1 MLKRVLY
8 VLLLALVV
16 FTACYFG
23 YAYLNNADTLIF
35 MESASHLEEIY
46 SYLGKYISSTN
57 NNSFDSMH
65 LFMTQL
71 EYTLDSG
78 GDDQFVSDM
87 VSAWKEDLG
96 FKEFYFVSRNGELMS
111 IDGKYKRF
119 DLSSSLVDL
128 MINGRD
134 IMTDVSMPGSDGLT
148 LYAIKC
154 RKHKYRSFNYE
165 AIAVTFSNDNILDL
179 LSISAFDS
187 KSDNY
192 VINGE
197 GRIIFNGSSFRNT
210 ENRFY
215 NVVNYL
221 EDNSDLTNQ
230 KLLSLEKSWTE
241 GSMITL
247 STKIESVPYYLVSVP
262 LEQSGWI
269 LVGMVDAGVVN
280 KNINQL
286 QNLTMGLGFSVS
298 ALLLVIL
305 FSIVVTSY
313 IKTKKRQQDE
323 IMFRDSLFSDLSQNV
338 NDVFV
343 ILEEKTDEVV
353 YVTPNIDSVLG
364 VKEEDVKKDIA
375 SIDGINGD
383 RLIASNLMELN
394 KKDKISWTQE
404 YLNNDIGETRY
415 LEITAYHTEFGS
427 LKRIVIVISDRSEER
442 KLQNALSSSLEIAK
456 NANAAKSNFLA
467 NMSHDI
473 RTPMNAIVGYSTLLI
488 KDADDK
494 NKVIEIGKKI
504 TYSSQHLL
512 SLINDVLDMSKIE
525 SGRTSLN
532 SDKVDVSEVINNI
545 SEIVQVQ
552 TKSKKQSFEI
562 KTKGNIPPYIY
573 ADKLRLTQIL
583 LNLLSNAV
591 KYTEKN
597 GTISLVVEG
606 YGNNGQTCHFRFIV
620 SDNGQGMSSEFVEKI
635 FEPFSRETN
644 SMTNKIQGTGLGMSI
659 TKSIID
665 LMGGTID
672 IQSELGKGSVF
683 TVDLIFS
690 VPLDEND
697 DNFFADHEITR
708 VLVGDDE
715 IDVTEN
721 IQSILS
727 DAGLECDAAIGGLE
741 SVDKATRAYE
751 DNNSYDVIILDW
763 KMPDMDGV
771 ECVRRIRKEIGKDV
785 PIFVLSSYDV
795 SEIED
800 EAKKAGVDLFLP
812 KPFFLSNFQRVLDT
826 YYQNKANT
834 EEEGNNSD
842 DFSGVKI
849 LVAED
854 NEINAEIITELLDS
868 IGIKCVIAEDGL
880 EALRVFTEE
889 SPDEFDMIFMDI
901 QMPIMDG
908 YESARRIRASNN
920 TRAKSIPIIAM
931 TANAFED
938 DVKASMA
945 SGMNAH
951 ISKPIDFE
959 RLKSI
964 IKSFRR

>member
-8 VLLLALVV
+8 VLLLAIVV

-87 VSAWKEDLG
+87 VSAWKENLG
-96 FKEFYFVSRNGELMS
+96 FKEFYFISRNGELMS

-128 MINGRD
+128 MINGKD

-383 RLIASNLMELN
+383 RLIAANLMELN

-404 YLNNDIGETRY
+404 YLNNDSGETRY

-473 RTPMNAIVGYSTLLI
+473 RTPMNAIVGYSTLLM

-525 SGRTSLN
+525 SGKTSLN

-606 YGNNGQTCHFRFIV
+606 YGNNGQTCHLRFIV

-690 VPLDEND
+690 VPLNEND

>member
-87 VSAWKEDLG
+87 VSAWKENLG
-96 FKEFYFVSRNGELMS
+96 FKEFYFISRNGELMS

-364 VKEEDVKKDIA
+364 VKEEDVKKDITT
-375 SIDGINGD
+375 IDGINVD

-404 YLNNDIGETRY
+404 YLNNDSGETRY

-442 KLQNALSSSLEIAK
+442 ELQNALSSSLEIAK

-606 YGNNGQTCHFRFIV
+606 YGNNGQTCHLRFIV
-620 SDNGQGMSSEFVEKI
+620 SDNGQGMSREFIEKI

-697 DNFFADHEITR
+697 DNFFANHEITR

>member
-221 EDNSDLTNQ
+221 ENNSDLTNQ

-247 STKIESVPYYLVSVP
+247 STKIEGVPYYVVSVP

-280 KNINQL
+280 KNISQL

-298 ALLLVIL
+298 ALLLFIL

-364 VKEEDVKKDIA
+364 VKEEDVKKDITT
-375 SIDGINGD
+375 IDGINVD

-404 YLNNDIGETRY
+404 YLNNDSGETRY

-442 KLQNALSSSLEIAK
+442 KLQNALSASLEIAK

-494 NKVIEIGKKI
+494 NKIIEIGKKI

-606 YGNNGQTCHFRFIV
+606 YGNNGQTCHLRFIV

-715 IDVTEN
+715 IDITEN

-834 EEEGNNSD
+834 EEEENNSN

>member
-87 VSAWKEDLG
+87 VSAWKENLG
-96 FKEFYFVSRNGELMS
+96 FKEFYFISRNGELMS

-280 KNINQL
+280 KNISQL

-606 YGNNGQTCHFRFIV
+606 YGNNGQTCHLRFIV
-620 SDNGQGMSSEFVEKI
+620 SDNGQGMSREFIEKI

>member
-8 VLLLALVV
+8 VLLLAIVV

-87 VSAWKEDLG
+87 VSAWKENLG
-96 FKEFYFVSRNGELMS
+96 FKEFYFISRNGELMS

-128 MINGRD
+128 MINGKD

-375 SIDGINGD
+375 SIDGINGV

-606 YGNNGQTCHFRFIV
+606 YGNNGQTCHLRFIV

>member
-78 GDDQFVSDM
+78 SDDQFVSDM
-87 VSAWKEDLG
+87 VSAWKENLG
-96 FKEFYFVSRNGELMS
+96 FKEFYFISRNGELMS

-128 MINGRD
+128 MINGKD

-383 RLIASNLMELN
+383 RLIAANLIELN

-404 YLNNDIGETRY
+404 YLNNDSGETRY

-494 NKVIEIGKKI
+494 NKIIEIGKKI

-606 YGNNGQTCHFRFIV
+606 YGNNGQTCHLRFIV

>member
-87 VSAWKEDLG
+87 VSAWKENLG
-96 FKEFYFVSRNGELMS
+96 FKEFYFISRNGELMS

-221 EDNSDLTNQ
+221 ENNSDLTNQ

-247 STKIESVPYYLVSVP
+247 STKIEGVPYYVVSVP

-280 KNINQL
+280 KNISQL

-298 ALLLVIL
+298 ALLLFIL

-364 VKEEDVKKDIA
+364 VKEEDVKKDITT
-375 SIDGINGD
+375 IDGINVD

-494 NKVIEIGKKI
+494 NKIIEIGKKI

-606 YGNNGQTCHFRFIV
+606 YGNNGQTCHLRFIV
-620 SDNGQGMSSEFVEKI
+620 SDNGQGMSREFIEKI

-715 IDVTEN
+715 IDITEN

-834 EEEGNNSD
+834 EEGNNSD

>member
-87 VSAWKEDLG
+87 VSAWKENLG
-96 FKEFYFVSRNGELMS
+96 FKEFYFISRNGELMS

-128 MINGRD
+128 MINGKD

-221 EDNSDLTNQ
+221 ENNSDLTNQ

-404 YLNNDIGETRY
+404 YLNNDSGETRY

-473 RTPMNAIVGYSTLLI
+473 RTPMNAIVGYSTLLM

-606 YGNNGQTCHFRFIV
+606 YGNNGQTCHLRFIV
-620 SDNGQGMSSEFVEKI
+620 SDNGQGMSREFIEKI

>member
-8 VLLLALVV
+8 VLLLAIVV

-87 VSAWKEDLG
+87 VSAWKENLG
-96 FKEFYFVSRNGELMS
+96 FKEFYFISRNGELMS

-364 VKEEDVKKDIA
+364 VKEEDVKKDITT
-375 SIDGINGD
+375 IDGINVD

-404 YLNNDIGETRY
+404 YLNNDSGETRY

-606 YGNNGQTCHFRFIV
+606 YGNNGQTCHLRFIV

-741 SVDKATRAYE
+741 SVDKATKAYE

-834 EEEGNNSD
+834 EEEGNNSN

>member
-87 VSAWKEDLG
+87 VSAWKENLG
-96 FKEFYFVSRNGELMS
+96 FKEFYFISRNGELMS

-442 KLQNALSSSLEIAK
+442 ELQNALSSSLEIAK

-473 RTPMNAIVGYSTLLI
+473 RTPMNAIVGYSTLLM

-606 YGNNGQTCHFRFIV
+606 YGNNGQTCHLRFIV

-854 NEINAEIITELLDS
+854 NEINAEIISELLDS

>member
-1 MLKRVLY
+1 M
-8 VLLLALVV
+8 
-16 FTACYFG
+16 
-23 YAYLNNADTLIF
+23 
-35 MESASHLEEIY
+35 
-46 SYLGKYISSTN
+46 
-57 NNSFDSMH
+57 
-65 LFMTQL
+65 
-71 EYTLDSG
+71 
-78 GDDQFVSDM
+78 
-87 VSAWKEDLG
+87 
-96 FKEFYFVSRNGELMS
+96 
-111 IDGKYKRF
+111 
-119 DLSSSLVDL
+119 
-128 MINGRD
+128 
-134 IMTDVSMPGSDGLT
+134 
-148 LYAIKC
+148 
-154 RKHKYRSFNYE
+154 
-165 AIAVTFSNDNILDL
+165 

>member
-87 VSAWKEDLG
+87 VSAWKENLG
-96 FKEFYFVSRNGELMS
+96 FKEFYFISRNGELMS

-404 YLNNDIGETRY
+404 YLNNDSGETRY

-606 YGNNGQTCHFRFIV
+606 YGNNGQTCHLRFIV
-620 SDNGQGMSSEFVEKI
+620 SDNGQGMSREFIEKI

-812 KPFFLSNFQRVLDT
+812 KPFFLSNFQRELDN

>member
-87 VSAWKEDLG
+87 VSAWKENLG
-96 FKEFYFVSRNGELMS
+96 FKEFYFISRNGELMS

-323 IMFRDSLFSDLSQNV
+323 IMFRDSLFSDLSHNV

-383 RLIASNLMELN
+383 RLIAANLMELN

-404 YLNNDIGETRY
+404 YLNNDSGETRY

-494 NKVIEIGKKI
+494 NKIIEIGKKI

-606 YGNNGQTCHFRFIV
+606 YGNNGQTCHLRFIV
-620 SDNGQGMSSEFVEKI
+620 SDNGQGMSSEFIEKI

-834 EEEGNNSD
+834 EEEGNNSN

>member
-87 VSAWKEDLG
+87 VSAWKENLG
-96 FKEFYFVSRNGELMS
+96 FKEFYFISRNGELMS

-364 VKEEDVKKDIA
+364 VKEEDVKKDITT
-375 SIDGINGD
+375 IDGINVD

-494 NKVIEIGKKI
+494 NKIIEIGKKI

-606 YGNNGQTCHFRFIV
+606 YGNNGQTCHLRFIV
-620 SDNGQGMSSEFVEKI
+620 SDNGQGMSREFIEKI

-834 EEEGNNSD
+834 EEEENNSN

>member
-87 VSAWKEDLG
+87 VSAWKENLG
-96 FKEFYFVSRNGELMS
+96 FKEFYFISRNGELMS

-221 EDNSDLTNQ
+221 ENNSDLTSQ

-247 STKIESVPYYLVSVP
+247 STKIEGVPYYVVSVP

-280 KNINQL
+280 KNISQL

-298 ALLLVIL
+298 ALLLFIL

-375 SIDGINGD
+375 SIDGMNGD
-383 RLIASNLMELN
+383 RLIAANLMELN

-404 YLNNDIGETRY
+404 YLNNDSGETRY

-473 RTPMNAIVGYSTLLI
+473 RTPMNAIVGYSTLLM

-606 YGNNGQTCHFRFIV
+606 YGNNGQTCHLRFIV
-620 SDNGQGMSSEFVEKI
+620 SDNGQGMSREFIEKI

-715 IDVTEN
+715 IDITEN

>member
-87 VSAWKEDLG
+87 VSAWKENLG
-96 FKEFYFVSRNGELMS
+96 FKEFYFISRNGELMS

-221 EDNSDLTNQ
+221 ENNSDLTNQ

-247 STKIESVPYYLVSVP
+247 STKIESVPYYVVSVP

-280 KNINQL
+280 KNISQL

-298 ALLLVIL
+298 ALLLFIL

-364 VKEEDVKKDIA
+364 VKEEDVKKDITT
-375 SIDGINGD
+375 IDGINGD

-404 YLNNDIGETRY
+404 YLNNDSGETRY

-606 YGNNGQTCHFRFIV
+606 YGNNGQTCHLRFIV

>member
-8 VLLLALVV
+8 VLLLAIVV

-87 VSAWKEDLG
+87 VSAWKENLG
-96 FKEFYFVSRNGELMS
+96 FKEFYFISRNGELMS

-221 EDNSDLTNQ
+221 ENNSDLTNQ

-247 STKIESVPYYLVSVP
+247 STKIESVPYYVVSVP

-364 VKEEDVKKDIA
+364 VKEEDVKKDITT
-375 SIDGINGD
+375 IDGINVD

-442 KLQNALSSSLEIAK
+442 KLQNALSASLEIAK

-473 RTPMNAIVGYSTLLI
+473 RTPMNAIVGYSTLLM

-562 KTKGNIPPYIY
+562 KTKGNIPSYIY

-597 GTISLVVEG
+597 GTISLVVDG
-606 YGNNGQTCHFRFIV
+606 YGNNGQTSHLRFIV
-620 SDNGQGMSSEFVEKI
+620 SDNGQGMSREFIEKI

-644 SMTNKIQGTGLGMSI
+644 
-659 TKSIID
+659 
-665 LMGGTID
+665 
-672 IQSELGKGSVF
+672 
-683 TVDLIFS
+683 
-690 VPLDEND
+690 
-697 DNFFADHEITR
+697 
-708 VLVGDDE
+708 
-715 IDVTEN
+715 
-721 IQSILS
+721 
-727 DAGLECDAAIGGLE
+727 
-741 SVDKATRAYE
+741 
-751 DNNSYDVIILDW
+751 
-763 KMPDMDGV
+763 
-771 ECVRRIRKEIGKDV
+771 
-785 PIFVLSSYDV
+785 
-795 SEIED
+795 
-800 EAKKAGVDLFLP
+800 
-812 KPFFLSNFQRVLDT
+812 
-826 YYQNKANT
+826 
-834 EEEGNNSD
+834 
-842 DFSGVKI
+842 
-849 LVAED
+849 
-854 NEINAEIITELLDS
+854 
-868 IGIKCVIAEDGL
+868 
-880 EALRVFTEE
+880 
-889 SPDEFDMIFMDI
+889 
-901 QMPIMDG
+901 
-908 YESARRIRASNN
+908 
-920 TRAKSIPIIAM
+920 
-931 TANAFED
+931 
-938 DVKASMA
+938 
-945 SGMNAH
+945 
-951 ISKPIDFE
+951 
-959 RLKSI
+959 
-964 IKSFRR
+964 

>member
-87 VSAWKEDLG
+87 VSAWKENLG
-96 FKEFYFVSRNGELMS
+96 FKEFYFISRNGELMS

-128 MINGRD
+128 MINGKD

-221 EDNSDLTNQ
+221 ENNSDLTNQ

-247 STKIESVPYYLVSVP
+247 STKIEGVPYYVVSVP

-364 VKEEDVKKDIA
+364 VKEEDVKKDITT
-375 SIDGINGD
+375 IDGINVD

-404 YLNNDIGETRY
+404 YLNNDSGETRY

-494 NKVIEIGKKI
+494 NKIIEIGKKI

-552 TKSKKQSFEI
+552 TKSKKQSFGI

-606 YGNNGQTCHFRFIV
+606 YGNNGQTCHLRFIV
-620 SDNGQGMSSEFVEKI
+620 SDNGQGMSREFIEKI

>member
-87 VSAWKEDLG
+87 VSAWKENLG
-96 FKEFYFVSRNGELMS
+96 FKEFYFISRNGELMS

-364 VKEEDVKKDIA
+364 VKEEDVKKDITT
-375 SIDGINGD
+375 IDGINVD

-635 FEPFSRETN
+635 FERFSRETN

-715 IDVTEN
+715 IDITEN

-834 EEEGNNSD
+834 EEEENNSN

>member
-8 VLLLALVV
+8 VLLLAIVV

-87 VSAWKEDLG
+87 VSAWKENLG
-96 FKEFYFVSRNGELMS
+96 FKEFYFISRNGELMS

-404 YLNNDIGETRY
+404 YLNNDSGETRY

-606 YGNNGQTCHFRFIV
+606 YGNNGQTCHLRFIV

-826 YYQNKANT
+826 YYQNKANI
-834 EEEGNNSD
+834 EEEGNNSN

>member
-78 GDDQFVSDM
+78 GNDQFVSDM
-87 VSAWKEDLG
+87 VSAWKENLG
-96 FKEFYFVSRNGELMS
+96 FKEFYFISRNGELMS
-111 IDGKYKRF
+111 IDGKYNRF

-221 EDNSDLTNQ
+221 ENNSDLTNQ

-280 KNINQL
+280 KNISQL

-383 RLIASNLMELN
+383 RLIAANLMELN

-606 YGNNGQTCHFRFIV
+606 YGNNGQTCHLRFIV

>member
-8 VLLLALVV
+8 VLLLAIVV

-87 VSAWKEDLG
+87 VSAWKENLG
-96 FKEFYFVSRNGELMS
+96 FKEFYFISRNGELMS

-545 SEIVQVQ
+545 SEIVLVQ

-562 KTKGNIPPYIY
+562 KTKGNIPSYIY

-597 GTISLVVEG
+597 GTISLVVDG
-606 YGNNGQTCHFRFIV
+606 YGNNGQTSHLRFIV
-620 SDNGQGMSSEFVEKI
+620 SDNGQGMSREFIEKI

-659 TKSIID
+659 TKSTVD
-665 LMGGTID
+665 LLGGTID

-715 IDVTEN
+715 IDITEN

-868 IGIKCVIAEDGL
+868 IGIKCVIAEDGF
-880 EALRVFTEE
+880 EALKVFTEE

>member
-87 VSAWKEDLG
+87 VSAWKENLG

-221 EDNSDLTNQ
+221 ENNSDLTNQ

-247 STKIESVPYYLVSVP
+247 STKIESVPYYVVSVP

-280 KNINQL
+280 KNISQL

-298 ALLLVIL
+298 ALLLFIL

-353 YVTPNIDSVLG
+353 YVTPNVDSVLG
-364 VKEEDVKKDIA
+364 VKEEDVKKDITT
-375 SIDGINGD
+375 IDGINVD

-404 YLNNDIGETRY
+404 YLNNDTGETRY

-494 NKVIEIGKKI
+494 NKIIEIGKKI

-606 YGNNGQTCHFRFIV
+606 YGNNGQTCHLRFIV
-620 SDNGQGMSSEFVEKI
+620 SDNGQGMSREFIEKI

>member
-87 VSAWKEDLG
+87 VSAWKENLG
-96 FKEFYFVSRNGELMS
+96 FKEFYFISRNGELMS

-128 MINGRD
+128 MINGKD

-383 RLIASNLMELN
+383 RLIAANLIELN

-404 YLNNDIGETRY
+404 YLNNDSGETRY

-494 NKVIEIGKKI
+494 NKIIEIGKKI

-597 GTISLVVEG
+597 GTISFVVEG
-606 YGNNGQTCHFRFIV
+606 YGNNGQTCHLRFIV

-665 LMGGTID
+665 LMGGTIN

>member
-8 VLLLALVV
+8 VLLLAIVV

-87 VSAWKEDLG
+87 VSAWKENLG
-96 FKEFYFVSRNGELMS
+96 FKEFYFISRNGELMS

-128 MINGRD
+128 MINGKD

-323 IMFRDSLFSDLSQNV
+323 IMFRDSLFSDLSHNV

-404 YLNNDIGETRY
+404 YLNNDSGETRY

-606 YGNNGQTCHFRFIV
+606 YGNNGQTCHLRFIV

>member
-8 VLLLALVV
+8 VLLLAIVV

-87 VSAWKEDLG
+87 VSAWKENLG
-96 FKEFYFVSRNGELMS
+96 FKEFYFISRNGELMS

-210 ENRFY
+210 ENRLY

-221 EDNSDLTNQ
+221 ENNSDLTNQ

-241 GSMITL
+241 GNMITL

-298 ALLLVIL
+298 ALLLFIL

-383 RLIASNLMELN
+383 RLIAANLMELN

-404 YLNNDIGETRY
+404 YLNNDSGETRY

-545 SEIVQVQ
+545 SEIVLVQ

-562 KTKGNIPPYIY
+562 KTKGNIPSYIY

-606 YGNNGQTCHFRFIV
+606 YGNNGQTCHLRFIV
-620 SDNGQGMSSEFVEKI
+620 SDNGQGMSREFIEKI

-690 VPLDEND
+690 VPLDENN

>member
-87 VSAWKEDLG
+87 VSAWKENLG
-96 FKEFYFVSRNGELMS
+96 FKEFYFISRNGELMS

-364 VKEEDVKKDIA
+364 VKEEDVKKDITT
-375 SIDGINGD
+375 IDGINVD

-404 YLNNDIGETRY
+404 YLNNDSGETRY

-606 YGNNGQTCHFRFIV
+606 YGNNGQTCHLRFIV
-620 SDNGQGMSSEFVEKI
+620 SDNGQGMSREFIEKI

-834 EEEGNNSD
+834 EEEGNNSN

>member
-87 VSAWKEDLG
+87 VSAWKENLG
-96 FKEFYFVSRNGELMS
+96 FKEFYFISRNGELMS

-404 YLNNDIGETRY
+404 YLNNDSGETRY

-525 SGRTSLN
+525 SGRISLN

-606 YGNNGQTCHFRFIV
+606 YGNNGQTCHLRFIV
-620 SDNGQGMSSEFVEKI
+620 SDNGQGMSREFIEKI

>member
-8 VLLLALVV
+8 VLLLAIVV

-78 GDDQFVSDM
+78 GDDKFVSDM
-87 VSAWKEDLG
+87 VSAWKENLG
-96 FKEFYFVSRNGELMS
+96 FKEFYFISRNGELMS

-128 MINGRD
+128 MINGKD

-323 IMFRDSLFSDLSQNV
+323 IMFRDSLFSDLSHNV

-343 ILEEKTDEVV
+343 ILEEKTGEVV

-606 YGNNGQTCHFRFIV
+606 YGNNGQTCHLRFIV

-659 TKSIID
+659 TKNIID

-721 IQSILS
+721 ILSILS

>member
-87 VSAWKEDLG
+87 VSAWKENLG

-128 MINGRD
+128 MINGKD

-241 GSMITL
+241 GRMITL

-364 VKEEDVKKDIA
+364 VKEEDVKKDIT
-375 SIDGINGD
+375 SIDGINVD

-494 NKVIEIGKKI
+494 NKIIEIGKKI

-606 YGNNGQTCHFRFIV
+606 YGNNGQTCHLRFIV

-715 IDVTEN
+715 IDITEN

>member
-87 VSAWKEDLG
+87 VSAWKENLG

-241 GSMITL
+241 GNMITL

-364 VKEEDVKKDIA
+364 VKEEDVKKDITT
-375 SIDGINGD
+375 IDGINVD

-606 YGNNGQTCHFRFIV
+606 YGNNGQTCHLRFIV
-620 SDNGQGMSSEFVEKI
+620 SDNGQGMSREFIEKI

-715 IDVTEN
+715 IDITEN

-834 EEEGNNSD
+834 EEEGNNSN

>member
-87 VSAWKEDLG
+87 VSAWKENLG
-96 FKEFYFVSRNGELMS
+96 FKEFYFISRNGELMS

-128 MINGRD
+128 MINGKD

-241 GSMITL
+241 GRMITL

-383 RLIASNLMELN
+383 RLIAANLIELN

-404 YLNNDIGETRY
+404 YLNNDSGETRY

-597 GTISLVVEG
+597 GTISFVVEG
-606 YGNNGQTCHFRFIV
+606 YGNNGQTCHLRFIV

-690 VPLDEND
+690 VPLDKND

>member
-221 EDNSDLTNQ
+221 ENNSDLTNQ

-247 STKIESVPYYLVSVP
+247 STKIESVPYYVVSVP

-280 KNINQL
+280 KNISQL

-404 YLNNDIGETRY
+404 YLNNDSGETRY

-494 NKVIEIGKKI
+494 NKIIEIGKKI

-606 YGNNGQTCHFRFIV
+606 YGNNGQTCHLRFIV
-620 SDNGQGMSSEFVEKI
+620 SDNGQGMSREFIEKI

>member
-8 VLLLALVV
+8 VLLLAIVV

-87 VSAWKEDLG
+87 VSAWKENLG
-96 FKEFYFVSRNGELMS
+96 FKEFYFISRNGELMS

-375 SIDGINGD
+375 SIDGMNGD

-404 YLNNDIGETRY
+404 YLNDDIGETRY

-545 SEIVQVQ
+545 SEIVLVQ

-606 YGNNGQTCHFRFIV
+606 YGNNGQTCHLRFIV
-620 SDNGQGMSSEFVEKI
+620 SDNGQGMSREFIEKI

-763 KMPDMDGV
+763 KMPDMEGV

>member
-87 VSAWKEDLG
+87 VSAWKENLG
-96 FKEFYFVSRNGELMS
+96 FKEFYFISRNGELMS

-128 MINGRD
+128 MINGKD

-383 RLIASNLMELN
+383 RLIAANLIELN

-404 YLNNDIGETRY
+404 YLNNDSGETRY

-597 GTISLVVEG
+597 GTISFVVEG
-606 YGNNGQTCHFRFIV
+606 YGNNGQTCHLRFIV

-690 VPLDEND
+690 VPLDKND

>member
-87 VSAWKEDLG
+87 VSAWKENLG
-96 FKEFYFVSRNGELMS
+96 FKEFYFISRNGELMS

-241 GSMITL
+241 GNMITL

-280 KNINQL
+280 KNISQL

-298 ALLLVIL
+298 ALLLFIL

-383 RLIASNLMELN
+383 RLIAANLMELN

-404 YLNNDIGETRY
+404 YLNNDSGETRY

-442 KLQNALSSSLEIAK
+442 KLQNALSASLEIAK

-494 NKVIEIGKKI
+494 NKIIEIGKKI

-606 YGNNGQTCHFRFIV
+606 YGNNGQTCHLRFIV
-620 SDNGQGMSSEFVEKI
+620 SDNGQGMSSEFIEKI

>member
-87 VSAWKEDLG
+87 VSAWKENLG
-96 FKEFYFVSRNGELMS
+96 FKEFYFISRNGELMS

-415 LEITAYHTEFGS
+415 LEITAYHAEFGS

-597 GTISLVVEG
+597 GTISFVVEG
-606 YGNNGQTCHFRFIV
+606 YGNNGQTCHLRFIV

-659 TKSIID
+659 TKSIVD

-834 EEEGNNSD
+834 EEEENNSN

>member
-87 VSAWKEDLG
+87 VSAWKENLG
-96 FKEFYFVSRNGELMS
+96 FKEFYFISRNGELMS

-128 MINGRD
+128 MINGKD

-221 EDNSDLTNQ
+221 ENNSDLTNQ

-247 STKIESVPYYLVSVP
+247 STKIEGVPYYVVSVP

-280 KNINQL
+280 KNISQL

-298 ALLLVIL
+298 ALLLFIL

-364 VKEEDVKKDIA
+364 VKEEDVKKDITT
-375 SIDGINGD
+375 IDGINVD

-404 YLNNDIGETRY
+404 YLNNDSGETRY

-494 NKVIEIGKKI
+494 NKIIEIGKKI

-606 YGNNGQTCHFRFIV
+606 YGNNGQTCHLRFIV
-620 SDNGQGMSSEFVEKI
+620 SDNGQGMSREFIEKI

-644 SMTNKIQGTGLGMSI
+644 SMTNKIQGTGLGISI

-697 DNFFADHEITR
+697 DNFFANHEITR

-834 EEEGNNSD
+834 EEEGNNSN

>member
-1 MLKRVLY
+1 
-8 VLLLALVV
+8 
-16 FTACYFG
+16 
-23 YAYLNNADTLIF
+23 
-35 MESASHLEEIY
+35 
-46 SYLGKYISSTN
+46 
-57 NNSFDSMH
+57 
-65 LFMTQL
+65 
-71 EYTLDSG
+71 
-78 GDDQFVSDM
+78 
-87 VSAWKEDLG
+87 
-96 FKEFYFVSRNGELMS
+96 
-111 IDGKYKRF
+111 
-119 DLSSSLVDL
+119 
-128 MINGRD
+128 MINGND
-134 IMTDVSMPGSDGLT
+134 IMTEVSMPGSDGLT

-187 KSDNY
+187 KSNNY

-221 EDNSDLTNQ
+221 ENNSDLTNQ

-383 RLIASNLMELN
+383 RLIAANLMELN

-404 YLNNDIGETRY
+404 YLNNDSGETRY

-573 ADKLRLTQIL
+573 VDKLRLTQIL

-606 YGNNGQTCHFRFIV
+606 YGNNGQTCHLRFIV
-620 SDNGQGMSSEFVEKI
+620 SDNGQGMSREFIEKI

-672 IQSELGKGSVF
+672 IQSELGTGSVF

-697 DNFFADHEITR
+697 DNFFANHEITR

>member
-78 GDDQFVSDM
+78 GDDHFVSDM

-364 VKEEDVKKDIA
+364 VKEEDVKKDITT
-375 SIDGINGD
+375 IDGINVD

-494 NKVIEIGKKI
+494 NKIIEIGKKI

-606 YGNNGQTCHFRFIV
+606 YGNNGQTCHLRFIV

-697 DNFFADHEITR
+697 DNFFANHEITR

-741 SVDKATRAYE
+741 SVDKATRAYK